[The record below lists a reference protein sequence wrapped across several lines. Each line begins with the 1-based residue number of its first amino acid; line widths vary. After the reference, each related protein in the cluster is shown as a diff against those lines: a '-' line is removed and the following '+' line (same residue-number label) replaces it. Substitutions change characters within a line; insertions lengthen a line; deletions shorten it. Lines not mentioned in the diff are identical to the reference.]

1 MEIGFMAKKYIVRL
15 SSEERKELAN
25 IVSKGKAAG
34 HKRLHAQVLLKADI
48 SEEGSCWTD
57 VAISNAFDITV
68 RTIENIRQR
77 LVQKALE
84 AAINRSKRSGTKST
98 KLDGEQEA
106 HLVALTCSEPPEG
119 QARWSL
125 RLLAD
130 QMVELNY
137 VDEVSHETIRQTLKK
152 TR

>member
-1 MEIGFMAKKYIVRL
+1 MKIGFMAKKYIVRL

-25 IVSKGKAAG
+25 IVSKGKAAA

-68 RTIENIRQR
+68 RTIENIRKR
-77 LVQKALE
+77 LVQKGLE

-98 KLDGEQEA
+98 KPDGEQEA

-130 QMVELNY
+130 HMVELNY
-137 VDEVSHETIRQTLKK
+137 VDEVSHETVRQTLKK

>member
-1 MEIGFMAKKYIVRL
+1 MAKKYIVRL
-15 SSEERKELAN
+15 SSEERKELEK
-25 IVSKGKAAG
+25 IVSKGKAAA

-48 SEEGSCWTD
+48 SEAGSCWTD
-57 VAISNAFDITV
+57 IQISDAFDITV

-77 LVQKALE
+77 LVQKGLE

-106 HLVALTCSEPPEG
+106 YLVALTCSEPPEG

-137 VDEVSHETIRQTLKK
+137 VDEVSHETIRRTLKK